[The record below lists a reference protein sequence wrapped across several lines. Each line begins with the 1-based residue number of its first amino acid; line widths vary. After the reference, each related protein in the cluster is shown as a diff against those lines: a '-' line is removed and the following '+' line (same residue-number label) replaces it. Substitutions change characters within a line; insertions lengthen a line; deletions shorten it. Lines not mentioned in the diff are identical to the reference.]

1 MSSNIPS
8 ETIIELVRRALNSP
22 KGIEIPFSSPGQAT
36 HWRQR
41 YYKVRTRVTKDNT
54 NAEWLT
60 LSAYIPPE
68 NPNVVQLIPTDAH
81 IDMMQVREL

>member
-41 YYKVRTRVTKDNT
+41 YYKVRTRVMQGGANT
-54 NAEWLT
+54 EWGT
-60 LSAYIPPE
+60 ISAYIPPE
-68 NPNVVQLIPTDAH
+68 NPSVVQLIPTDAH